1 MRHITTAPPQLTAM
15 PHLPSELRLTFPDQ
29 ILAPKAPFKIPPVSH
44 HLRDDHGAGP
54 TDRPPTDTEAFP
66 LSRKPRPLPPSSVRN
81 YCMTIADYNRRHRR
95 HPMFHQVQVLKYYCT
110 TVPVPDA
117 QLRYSIV
124 EARVLNPPSL
134 KCVP

>member
-54 TDRPPTDTEAFP
+54 TDRPPDRHRGISSQSQTAPT
-66 LSRKPRPLPPSSVRN
+66 STSVRN